1 MNALTL
7 DQVLTDAE
15 NLPLDEREMLEDLL
29 RKRRID
35 SWRAETA
42 AAAKTAA
49 AAFRAGKLKPQPVE
63 DIIARLRA
71 AK

>member
-35 SWRAETA
+35 SWRVET
-42 AAAKTAA
+42 TAA

-63 DIIARLRA
+63 DIIAHLRA